1 MLIGLLERIENFFK
15 RLESYTEL
23 PPSRVMTDTMLKIT
37 VEVLSIL
44 AIATTEIKESPRSE
58 LIVDSH
64 LLSTDVHGEKYLK
77 KLLGRSDVEDALKRL
92 DNLTQE
98 EAQMATA
105 EVLKVTRGVDNKVNE
120 VINGACCGFN
130 LFFCG
135 ALNLDDTSWTNDA
148 TDSKW
153 VKDDDTRTGIRRRSN
168 QAFVLPS
175 RHYRYLSVLS
185 HPHREPDPARPS
197 KVALSTRSLDKSQ
210 HHPQS
215 PLRGHD
221 NMVLT
226 GGYFQRVEVGS
237 FALVDPR

>member
-153 VKDDDTRTGIRRRSN
+153 VKDDDTRTSIRRRSN
-168 QAFVLPS
+168 
-175 RHYRYLSVLS
+175 
-185 HPHREPDPARPS
+185 
-197 KVALSTRSLDKSQ
+197 
-210 HHPQS
+210 
-215 PLRGHD
+215 
-221 NMVLT
+221 
-226 GGYFQRVEVGS
+226 
-237 FALVDPR
+237 